1 MLMDT
6 EQFTG
11 DVGNAIVKSSL
22 MFKESTGIALPFTS
36 NLIKAMGPTIVQGL
50 GVVQLVG
57 SLMFLLRF
65 SLGTILL
72 TLFIIFNSVT
82 YNNPYVYEDKVE
94 FNNHAIMLFLNIGI
108 LGGILFAD
116 ANESEDK
123 NKVKTD

>member
-1 MLMDT
+1 
-6 EQFTG
+6 
-11 DVGNAIVKSSL
+11 
-22 MFKESTGIALPFTS
+22 
-36 NLIKAMGPTIVQGL
+36 
-50 GVVQLVG
+50 
-57 SLMFLLRF
+57 MFLLRF